1 MSRRGKAAVAGVL
14 AVGAVVSV
22 AAHAGGDFVADH
34 HLGAP
39 PVLLQC
45 QAPDTLTTTWVPDS
59 SPEAKEGGAWAVE
72 YDGWTRI
79 VGCGETLTITTG
91 TNP

>member
-1 MSRRGKAAVAGVL
+1 
-14 AVGAVVSV
+14 
-22 AAHAGGDFVADH
+22 
-34 HLGAP
+34 
-39 PVLLQC
+39 VLLQC